1 MPESVVTDMVSA
13 VMIIYLS
20 FWLNLSYILMCGW
33 FAHRIKSSN
42 IGAVQMLN
50 VCYVIEFYMF
60 WAHGENFIDKDF
72 YGSLSFSKLFVI
84 I

>member
-1 MPESVVTDMVSA
+1 
-13 VMIIYLS
+13 
-20 FWLNLSYILMCGW
+20 
-33 FAHRIKSSN
+33 
-42 IGAVQMLN
+42 MLN

-60 WAHGENFIDKDF
+60 LAHGENFIDKDF